1 LLIGASILLIVFA
14 ELPRSANNEY
24 MKSTTTQTWNAEAY
38 AANGRFVANMAGG
51 VVELLA
57 PVAGERIL
65 DIGCGDGA
73 LTERLAA
80 TGAVMVGVDV
90 SEAMVAA
97 ARSRGLE
104 VVLSEVAEMRFE
116 GEFDAAFSNAALHWI
131 SVEKQAAALRA
142 IQRTVRPG
150 GRLVAEMG
158 GFGNIAAIRVALQ
171 TVLAR
176 FGVDAEGLAASFF
189 PSPGHYTGLLEDAGF
204 RVEYIELIPRA
215 TPLPGGADGMN
226 RWLNTFR
233 NGVLD
238 RLAEGDRVSAL
249 AETVGLLA
257 PVLQDPVTGDW
268 TADYVRLRFRA
279 VRV

>member
-1 LLIGASILLIVFA
+1 
-14 ELPRSANNEY
+14 
-24 MKSTTTQTWNAEAY
+24 MKSTTTQTWDAEAY

-73 LTERLAA
+73 LTERLTA
-80 TGAVMVGVDV
+80 TGATMVGVDC

-97 ARSRGLE
+97 ARKRGLE
-104 VVLSEVAEMRFE
+104 VVLTEVAEMRFE

-131 SVEKQAAALRA
+131 ALEKQAAALRA
-142 IQRTVRPG
+142 IHRALRPG

-171 TVLAR
+171 GVLAR
-176 FGVDAEGLAASFF
+176 YGVDAEGFAASFY
-189 PSPGHYTGLLEDAGF
+189 PSPEHYRGLLEEAGF
-204 RVEYIELIPRA
+204 AVEYIELIPRA
-215 TPLPGGADGMN
+215 TPLPGGADGMK
-226 RWLNTFR
+226 RWMNTFR

-238 RLAEGDRVSAL
+238 RLGEGDRAKAL

-257 PVLQDPVTGDW
+257 RVLQDPVTGDW

-279 VRV
+279 SRV